1 MNGMKF
7 LQSKLT
13 QFISRIKSWLY
24 RKRHPVLS
32 KYTDEYLEYFGHL
45 FSRAATTSG
54 FNYLCTILR
63 VEGITSGHWDA
74 FVEAEEAAMDFSKLL
89 RKMGKGQEKR
99 ALRMGLFLYS
109 HSTEMSAPYEIIAN
123 LLRSCQDKPYKMYP
137 FAHLVRVEK
146 GKTPSV
152 FAKRHLPTPVRKIQ
166 HIKELATVCGEERI
180 GEIFDTFFRN
190 DVRNA
195 FYHSDYAISDEE
207 FRIIEGGEIGKQ
219 TIKLEELS
227 DLLSRCFAF
236 YSAFFIT
243 FNQVKRGL
251 VVGKKFLRKPNYEV
265 MELLSDEDGLTG
277 FKIHFPNGSYAMFER
292 KKYKGTMGLNLMCL
306 EEGIQLNVGD
316 LKKYNEADDWY
327 VNGKPFEEFGTRYN
341 RIGFWFPIIFSRNS
355 DDIQKKARK
364 TTDDK
369 IIQGCLFYIY
379 ATGHKAIEFAV
390 KSKNKLPQEG
400 KFDLKRLF
408 GKNSKSFSLDHI
420 PNEDG
425 NYFLYD
431 GTYYLKEDS
440 PETVRSALDNIEKY
454 ITELR
459 KKFGDDIS
467 YRLKYQMYSDES
479 LGKKEKVGDNTFSI
493 TFSMDGPRHTLVA
506 SNLELFP
513 KTDWRIKE
521 EWI

>member
-1 MNGMKF
+1 MKF
-7 LQSKLT
+7 ILAK
-13 QFISRIKSWLY
+13 IKHLNNFLKRWIY
-24 RKRHPVLS
+24 AKRHPVLN
-32 KYTDEYLEYFGHL
+32 KYTEEYLEYFGHL

-54 FNYLCTILR
+54 FNYLCTVLR

-137 FAHLVRVEK
+137 FAHLVQVEK
-146 GKTPSV
+146 GKTPSI
-152 FAKRHLPTPVRKIQ
+152 FAKRHLPTPVKKIK
-166 HIKELATVCGEERI
+166 HIKELAVACGEERI
-180 GEIFDTFFRN
+180 GEIFNAFFHN
-190 DVRNA
+190 DIRNA

-219 TIKLEELS
+219 SIKLEELS
-227 DLLSRCFAF
+227 DFLSRCFAF

-243 FNQVKRGL
+243 FNQVRRGL

-265 MELLSDEDGLTG
+265 LELLSDEDGLTG

-292 KKYKGTMGLNLMCL
+292 KKYEGTTGLNLMCL

-316 LKKYNEADDWY
+316 LKKYNEADGWY

-355 DDIQKKARK
+355 DVIQKKAREATK
-364 TTDDK
+364 DRAV
-369 IIQGCLFYIY
+369 QGCLFYIY
-379 ATGHKAIEFAV
+379 ATGHKAIEFV
-390 KSKNKLPQEG
+390 IKSKSDIRQKENL
-400 KFDLKRLF
+400 LKRLLE
-408 GKNSKSFSLDHI
+408 KDSKKLVFENI
-420 PNEDG
+420 PNNTN

-431 GTYYLKEDS
+431 GTFYLENDNPESIKNALNYIESYIKELK
-440 PETVRSALDNIEKY
+440 R
-454 ITELR
+454 
-459 KKFGDDIS
+459 KFGDDIY
-467 YRLKYQMYSDES
+467 YRLKYQMYSDGS
-479 LGKKEKVGDNTFSI
+479 AGKKEKTGENTFSI
-493 TFSMDGPRHTLVA
+493 TLSMDDPRTTLVA

-513 KTDWRIKE
+513 KADWKIKE
-521 EWI
+521 EWV